1 MTISLHLLPLS
12 LWAKYTKKACKPL
25 NISEYYNNLDRVET
39 EVGALRV
46 SFQDLQAATEN
57 SFLRSKV
64 NIASST
70 DDAIQ
75 GFKKKAPVC

>member
-1 MTISLHLLPLS
+1 MLHLFYLL
-12 LWAKYTKKACKPL
+12 AKYTKKACKPL
-25 NISEYYNNLDRVET
+25 NMLNICECYHNLDRVET

-70 DDAIQ
+70 DDALYS
-75 GFKKKAPVC
+75 GFQKKAPVC